1 MRVLVIADPRLP
13 VPPVNY
19 GGTERIVHLLCQGL
33 KQRGYIVDLMAG
45 EGSMSYGGRLII
57 HKAPTLA
64 YPSRAFRKLWFQWL
78 SLTMLSNIDV
88 VVNFG
93 RVDYLELILK
103 TSIPLICRF
112 ANPIH
117 QHEIDFLLD
126 RRKRKNLD
134 FIGISKSQVKHL
146 DCSEFFN
153 IIYNGVDLDCFNF
166 VKELT
171 EPPSYLV
178 FLGRLTQNKGVD
190 TAISV
195 AQATGIPLKIAGNIP
210 QNEGDRHFFET
221 NIKPKLGYGCE
232 WVGPVDDRQKNELLG
247 NALALLFPIQWN
259 EPFGIVMI
267 ESLACGT
274 PVIATRFAS
283 TPEVVDHG
291 KTGFLCD
298 SVNDM
303 IEAVKNIHTI
313 DRFACRQAVE
323 ESFSAD
329 VMTEKYLDVISRT
342 VRSSIQ

>member
-13 VPPVNY
+13 IPPKNY
-19 GGTERIVHLLCQGL
+19 GGTERIVHLFCQGL
-33 KQRGYIVDLMAG
+33 KQRGHTVNLMAG
-45 EGSMSYGGRLII
+45 TGSMSYGGRLII

-78 SLTMLSNIDV
+78 SLTMLPDVDV
-88 VVNFG
+88 VINFG

-126 RRKRKNLD
+126 RRKGKNLD

-146 DCSEFFN
+146 DCSKLFN
-153 IIYNGVDLDCFNF
+153 IIYNGVDLDHFDF
-166 VKELT
+166 VKE
-171 EPPSYLV
+171 PAQSPSYLV
-178 FLGRLTQNKGVD
+178 FLGRLTRNKGVD

-195 AQATGIPLKIAGNIP
+195 AQVAGIPLKIAGNVP
-210 QNEGDRHFFET
+210 ENEADRQFFEAA
-221 NIKPKLGYGCE
+221 IKSKLGNGCE

-247 NALALLFPIQWN
+247 NALALLFPIRWN

-274 PVIATRFAS
+274 PVIATRYAS
-283 TPEVVDHG
+283 TPEVIDHG

-298 SVNDM
+298 SGNDM
-303 IEAVKNIHTI
+303 IEAVKNIYAI
-313 DRFACRQAVE
+313 NRSDCRQAVE
-323 ESFSAD
+323 ASFNAD
-329 VMTEKYLDVISRT
+329 VMTEKYLGIISKMVT
-342 VRSSIQ
+342 SS